1 VFSYPSERVSIL
13 CAKGRNK
20 LSHPAVIVMNMND
33 QLVLLDDD
41 ETDRFAYRRLDEHT
55 REVGRRGVA
64 SAREALRRAA
74 PASAPARAA

>member
-1 VFSYPSERVSIL
+1 
-13 CAKGRNK
+13 
-20 LSHPAVIVMNMND
+20 MND

-41 ETDRFAYRRLDEHT
+41 ETDRFTYRRLDEHT